1 MTVENIT
8 IRDPHSGTTAR
19 VLTGLGSNLYSLC
32 VPIGDRE
39 VDLLWAAED
48 FGRGTERPSGSGIP
62 ILFPF
67 PGRIAGTGFE
77 WEEKSYALEAGDAFG
92 NAIHGF
98 VYNRP
103 WRVTA
108 QTESSLTTQFQASVD
123 DATILERWP
132 ADFKITMVYELHDR
146 TLELRCTVE
155 NPDSRPLPFG
165 LGFHPYFRL
174 PLLGGHAD
182 ECTVS
187 LPVSRRWE
195 LRDMLPT
202 GEISAVTN
210 AADLQSGIA
219 FRDMRF
225 DDVFTGLIGRD
236 GKCAAVIHEPS
247 TGTRV
252 DLAFDS
258 QFRECVVY
266 TPGHRGAVC
275 VEPYTCVPN
284 AINLQPTKDTG
295 LRVLERG
302 GVFATW
308 LRIRVV

>member
-182 ECTVS
+182 ECTKVGITRHVADRRDFRGDECRGFTERHR
-187 LPVSRRWE
+187 LSRHA
-195 LRDMLPT
+195 LRRRLHGLDRQRRQVRS
-202 GEISAVTN
+202 GHSRAVDRY
-210 AADLQSGIA
+210 ASRPCVRFAIP
-219 FRDMRF
+219 RMRC
-225 DDVFTGLIGRD
+225 L
-236 GKCAAVIHEPS
+236 H
-247 TGTRV
+247 TGTSRCGLCRALHV
-252 DLAFDS
+252 CS
-258 QFRECVVY
+258 QRY
-266 TPGHRGAVC
+266 
-275 VEPYTCVPN
+275 
-284 AINLQPTKDTG
+284 
-295 LRVLERG
+295 
-302 GVFATW
+302 
-308 LRIRVV
+308 